1 MPPKRKAAES
11 ATERTTKVRRAS
23 AKEAPST
30 KPVKS
35 APAAKKGA
43 KDNTKV
49 TTTPSGLDPTTF
61 TLERVQAMFDK
72 YTDEDD
78 SNVIGAEGMERLC
91 TEASVPMDGA
101 LPLLIAWSV
110 KAKTLGTITRS
121 EFTDSFGK
129 LKIDTP
135 EKMALMALDLNS
147 LFFGCNIADQGVQT
161 SYGTLNPGH
170 LTEYLPASRMSL
182 VNNGQDS
189 DSYDRAQL
197 RSFQRNAE
205 SAYAKFY
212 SFCFG
217 LVKPPQSRNIDME
230 TSMAFWSV
238 ILAPKYS
245 IASELLEFIAEK
257 DTYKAVTKDL
267 WGMTLEFCKTVQPD
281 LTGLD
286 EEEAAWPTLLD
297 DFVEWKKAKAAA
309 NTDDAVMAD

>member
-147 LFFGCNIADQGVQT
+147 LFFGCNIADQ
-161 SYGTLNPGH
+161 
-170 LTEYLPASRMSL
+170 ASRMSL